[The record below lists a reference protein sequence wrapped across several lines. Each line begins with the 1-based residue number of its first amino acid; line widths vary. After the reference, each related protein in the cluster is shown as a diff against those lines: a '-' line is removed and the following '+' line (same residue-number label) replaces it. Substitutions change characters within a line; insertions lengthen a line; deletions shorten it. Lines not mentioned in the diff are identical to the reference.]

1 MSIFF
6 HKEGINFDIREKKKI
21 RQWIKKVVENEGKEL
36 GELNIILTRDK
47 ELLELNKTY
56 LSRKY
61 LTDVITFEYNHEKEI
76 SGDIYLSV
84 ERIRENAFKLNE
96 RFDRE
101 ILRVIIHGILH
112 LMGYRDQ
119 KDEEKT
125 KMRQKEDECLYMFD
139 KMKDK

>member
-1 MSIFF
+1 MRIFF
-6 HKEGINFDIREKKKI
+6 HKERINFDVREKQKI
-21 RQWIKKVVENEGKEL
+21 RKWIKKVVESEGKEL

-61 LTDVITFEYNHEKEI
+61 LSDVITFDYNQEKKI

-84 ERIRENAFKLNE
+84 ERIRENALKFNE
-96 RFDRE
+96 RVDRE

-112 LMGYRDQ
+112 LMGYRD
-119 KDEEKT
+119 KKVEEQT

-139 KMKDK
+139 KMQA

>member
-21 RQWIKKVVENEGKEL
+21 RQWINKVVEIEKREL
-36 GELNIILTRDK
+36 GELNIILAGDK

-56 LSRKY
+56 LSKKY
-61 LTDVITFEYNHEKEI
+61 LTDVITFEYNKEKKI

-84 ERIRENAFKLNE
+84 ERIRENALKFNE
-96 RFDRE
+96 RVDRE

-112 LMGYRDQ
+112 LMGYKDK
-119 KDEEKT
+119 KDEEQK
-125 KMRQKEDECLYMFD
+125 KMRQKENECLSLFD
-139 KMKDK
+139 KMQA

>member
-6 HKEGINFDIREKKKI
+6 HKEGINFNIREKKKI

-61 LTDVITFEYNHEKEI
+61 LTDVITFEYNHEKTI

-84 ERIRENAFKLNE
+84 ERIRENALKFNE
-96 RFDRE
+96 RVDRE

-112 LMGYRDQ
+112 MMGYRD
-119 KDEEKT
+119 KKNEEQT
-125 KMRQKEDECLYMFD
+125 KMRQKEDGCLYMFD
-139 KMKDK
+139 KMQE

>member
-6 HKEGINFDIREKKKI
+6 HKEGINFNIREKQKI
-21 RQWIKKVVENEGKEL
+21 RRWIKKVIENEGNEL

-61 LTDVITFEYNHEKEI
+61 LTDVITFEYNQEKKI

-84 ERIRENAFKLNE
+84 ERIRENALKFNE
-96 RFDRE
+96 RVDRE

-112 LMGYRDQ
+112 LMGYRDK
-119 KDEEKT
+119 KDEEQT
-125 KMRQKEDECLYMFD
+125 KMRQKEDGCLYMFG
-139 KMKDK
+139 KMQG

>member
-6 HKEGINFDIREKKKI
+6 HKEGINFDIGKKQKI

-36 GELNIILTRDK
+36 GELNIIIAKDK
-47 ELLELNKTY
+47 ELLELNKIY

-61 LTDVITFEYNHEKEI
+61 LTDVITFEYNQQKKI

-84 ERIRENAFKLNE
+84 ERVRENALKFNE
-96 RFDRE
+96 QVDRE

-112 LMGYRDQ
+112 MIGYGD
-119 KDEEKT
+119 KKNEEQT
-125 KMRQKEDECLYMFD
+125 KMREKEDEYLYMFD
-139 KMKDK
+139 KMQV

>member
-1 MSIFF
+1 MRIFF
-6 HKEGINFDIREKKKI
+6 HKERINFDVREKQKI
-21 RQWIKKVVENEGKEL
+21 RKWIKKVVESEGKEL

-47 ELLELNKTY
+47 ELLEINKTY

-61 LTDVITFEYNHEKEI
+61 LSDVITFDYNQEKKI

-84 ERIRENAFKLNE
+84 ERIRENALKFNE
-96 RFDRE
+96 RVDRE

-112 LMGYRDQ
+112 LMGYRD
-119 KDEEKT
+119 KKVEEQT

-139 KMKDK
+139 KMQA

>member
-1 MSIFF
+1 MRIFF
-6 HKEGINFDIREKKKI
+6 HKEGIDFEIREKQKI
-21 RQWIKKVVENEGKEL
+21 RQWIRKVIENEGKEL

-56 LSRKY
+56 LSKKH
-61 LTDVITFEYNHEKEI
+61 LTDVITFEYNQEKKI

-84 ERIRENAFKLNE
+84 ERIRENALKFNE
-96 RFDRE
+96 KVDKE

-112 LMGYRDQ
+112 LMGYGDK

-139 KMKDK
+139 KMQG

>member
-1 MSIFF
+1 MRIFF
-6 HKEGINFDIREKKKI
+6 HKERINFDVREKQKI
-21 RQWIKKVVENEGKEL
+21 RKWIKKVVESEGKEL

-61 LTDVITFEYNHEKEI
+61 LSDVITFEYNQEKKI

-84 ERIRENAFKLNE
+84 ERIRENALKFNE
-96 RFDRE
+96 RVDRE

-112 LMGYRDQ
+112 LMGYRD
-119 KDEEKT
+119 KKVEEQT

-139 KMKDK
+139 KMQA

>member
-6 HKEGINFDIREKKKI
+6 HKEGINFDIREKQKI

-36 GELNIILTRDK
+36 GDLNIILSRDK
-47 ELLELNKTY
+47 ELIELNKKY

-61 LTDVITFEYNHEKEI
+61 LTDVITFEYNQEKKI

-84 ERIRENAFKLNE
+84 ERIRENALKFNE
-96 RFDRE
+96 RVDRE

-112 LMGYRDQ
+112 LMGYRDK
-119 KDEEKT
+119 KDEEQK
-125 KMRQKEDECLYMFD
+125 KMRQKEDECLYMYD
-139 KMKDK
+139 KMQG

>member
-61 LTDVITFEYNHEKEI
+61 LTDVITFEYNHEKKI

-84 ERIRENAFKLNE
+84 ERIRENAFKFNE
-96 RFDRE
+96 RVDRE

-119 KDEEKT
+119 KDEEQT

-139 KMKDK
+139 KMQG

>member
-1 MSIFF
+1 LSIFF
-6 HKEGINFDIREKKKI
+6 HKEGINFNVREKQKI
-21 RQWIKKVVENEGKEL
+21 KRWIKKIIENEEKEL

-61 LTDVITFEYNHEKEI
+61 LTDVITFEYSHEKKI
-76 SGDIYLSV
+76 SGDIYLSI
-84 ERIRENAFKLNE
+84 ERVRENALKFNE
-96 RFDRE
+96 RVDRE

-112 LMGYRDQ
+112 LMGYSDKKDDEQ
-119 KDEEKT
+119 K

-139 KMKDK
+139 KMQG

>member
-1 MSIFF
+1 LSIFF
-6 HKEGINFDIREKKKI
+6 HKEGINFNIKEKQKI
-21 RQWIKKVVENEGKEL
+21 RRWIKKVIENEGKEL

-61 LTDVITFEYNHEKEI
+61 LTDVITFEYNQEKKI
-76 SGDIYLSV
+76 SGDIYLSI
-84 ERIRENAFKLNE
+84 ESIKENALKFNE
-96 RFDRE
+96 RVDRE

-112 LMGYRDQ
+112 LMGYRDK
-119 KDEEKT
+119 KDEEQT

-139 KMKDK
+139 KIQG

>member
-6 HKEGINFDIREKKKI
+6 HKEGINFDIREKQKI
-21 RQWIKKVVENEGKEL
+21 RQWIKKVVESEGKEL
-36 GELNIILTRDK
+36 GVLNIILTRDK
-47 ELLELNKTY
+47 ELLELSKTY

-61 LTDVITFEYNHEKEI
+61 PTDVITFEYNQEKKI

-84 ERIRENAFKLNE
+84 ERIRENALKFNE
-96 RFDRE
+96 RVDRE

-112 LMGYRDQ
+112 LMGYRDK
-119 KDEEKT
+119 KDEEQT

-139 KMKDK
+139 KMQG

>member
-1 MSIFF
+1 MRIFF
-6 HKEGINFDIREKKKI
+6 HKEGIDFDIREKQKI
-21 RQWIKKVVENEGKEL
+21 KQWIKKVIENEEKEL

-56 LSRKY
+56 LSGKY
-61 LTDVITFEYNHEKEI
+61 LTDVITFEYNQEKKI

-84 ERIRENAFKLNE
+84 ERIRENALKFDE
-96 RFDRE
+96 RVDRE

-112 LMGYRDQ
+112 LMGYRD
-119 KDEEKT
+119 KKNEEQT

-139 KMKDK
+139 KMQG

>member
-6 HKEGINFDIREKKKI
+6 HKEGIDFDIREKQKI
-21 RQWIKKVVENEGKEL
+21 RQWIKKVIENEGKEL

-61 LTDVITFEYNHEKEI
+61 LTDVITFEYNQEKKI
-76 SGDIYLSV
+76 SGDLYLSV
-84 ERIRENAFKLNE
+84 ERIRENALKFNE
-96 RFDRE
+96 RVDRE
-101 ILRVIIHGILH
+101 IQRVIIHGILH
-112 LMGYRDQ
+112 LMGYRDKKEEEQ
-119 KDEEKT
+119 K

-139 KMKDK
+139 KMQG

>member
-6 HKEGINFDIREKKKI
+6 HKEGINFKIREKQKI
-21 RQWIKKVVENEGKEL
+21 RQWIKKVIENEGKEL

-47 ELLELNKTY
+47 ELLELNKTF

-61 LTDVITFEYNHEKEI
+61 LTDVITFEYSHEKKI
-76 SGDIYLSV
+76 SGDIYLSI
-84 ERIRENAFKLNE
+84 ERVRENALKFNE
-96 RFDRE
+96 RVNKE

-112 LMGYRDQ
+112 LMGYSDKKDDEQ
-119 KDEEKT
+119 K

-139 KMKDK
+139 KMQG